1 MYKYYLESLSL
12 FKLERISSLSDLV
25 RRFSHSLKNL
35 ACKFSS
41 FIALLENLVSSRVFK
56 MIENKS
62 EKDQK
67 KLVEYVFTAHK
78 VLLGFSLIALY
89 FLTS

>member
-1 MYKYYLESLSL
+1 
-12 FKLERISSLSDLV
+12 
-25 RRFSHSLKNL
+25 SHSLKNL

-67 KLVEYVFTAHK
+67 KLVEYVFIAHK